1 MCICQAV
8 IDYYII
14 LYHILHHSR
23 RVPRP
28 RALLDGRLPRAAGWR
43 DMWTWTW
50 TWTWTYIYIYMHMY
64 IYMYVYIHLRM
75 YIYIYIYTYIHIY
88 THVCMFVLF
97 SYIIVC
103 GTPYVNIHVFSTP
116 EVLYI
121 QYVRIILH

>member
-1 MCICQAV
+1 MSAAHRPDSRDSQAWSLSIHIYIHVHVCI
-8 IDYYII
+8 
-14 LYHILHHSR
+14 
-23 RVPRP
+23 
-28 RALLDGRLPRAAGWR
+28 
-43 DMWTWTW
+43 
-50 TWTWTYIYIYMHMY
+50 YIYIERERERYMC
-64 IYMYVYIHLRM
+64 
-75 YIYIYIYTYIHIY
+75 IYIYIYTYIHIY